1 VAAGVPVRGRLATR
15 ISVVTALVVT
25 FATVFMAAGLGVARS
40 GLAGAG
46 AGAGND
52 DVAYGSATWPSDLTS
67 GVKSDLAIRAMP
79 PVPLTLRQS
88 IAGTYT
94 VPGTAPELPWP
105 THGQAAMEVLGLG
118 SLGTSGPLDSPVSIA
133 SVTKTMTALLVLQD
147 HPLAPG
153 QDGPTITVTAA
164 EAETYQK
171 EADTT
176 DDSLVPVKAGERLS
190 ERDALYALMLAS
202 ADNMAAILAQW
213 DAGSVPAFLGKMNAM
228 AAQLGMAHTLFTDP
242 SGLAASTTS
251 TAEDLLKL
259 GAAAIQ
265 RTDFRQIVGTSE
277 ARIPVVG
284 EIRNYNQ
291 LLGVDGVIGIKTGST
306 NAAGSCLLFA
316 ANVTLGGQTVTVIG
330 AVLGQRL
337 GGGTGVV
344 SSALEAARKLV
355 LGAEAALTTSDVV
368 TPGTT
373 VAVLERGG
381 VRSGRLTVAAPVVAV
396 GWPGLVFHVTVS
408 GTPGSASIAVSE
420 GSGQSP
426 LATGPLQSE

>member
-1 VAAGVPVRGRLATR
+1 VAAGIPVRGRLATR

-25 FATVFMAAGLGVARS
+25 FATVFTAAGLGVARS

-46 AGAGND
+46 ND
-52 DVAYGSATWPSDLTS
+52 DGVYGSASQLNDLAS
-67 GVKSDLAIRAMP
+67 GVKGDPAIRAMP
-79 PVPLTLRQS
+79 PIPLSLRQS

-94 VPGTAPELPWP
+94 IPGTAPELPWP
-105 THGQAAMEVLGLG
+105 AHGQAAMEVLGLG

-133 SVTKTMTALLVLQD
+133 SVTKTMTALLILED

-153 QDGPTITVTAA
+153 QDGPTITVTAV
-164 EAETYQK
+164 EAEVYQK

-176 DDSLVPVKAGERLS
+176 DDSLVVVKAGEQLT

-242 SGLAASTTS
+242 SGLASSTTS

-265 RTDFRQIVGTSE
+265 RADFRQIVATPE
-277 ARIPVVG
+277 ALIPVVG
-284 EIRNYNQ
+284 YIRNYNR

-306 NAAGSCLLFA
+306 DAAGSCLLFA
-316 ANVTLGGQTVTVIG
+316 ADVTLGGKTETVIG
-330 AVLGQRL
+330 AVLGQQL
-337 GGGTGVV
+337 GGGAGVV
-344 SSALEAARKLV
+344 SSALEAAHKLV
-355 LGAEAALTTSDVV
+355 LGAEAALTSVDVAA
-368 TPGTT
+368 PGTT
-373 VAVLERGG
+373 VAVLVRGG
-381 VRSGRLTVAAPVVAV
+381 VHSGRLTVAAPVVVV
-396 GWPGLVFHVTVS
+396 GWPGLAFQVTVS
-408 GTPGSASIAVSE
+408 GTPGAASIAVS
-420 GSGQSP
+420 GGTGQSP
-426 LATGPLQSE
+426 VATEPLQSE